1 MSTFLFFTPWSA
13 LEARHTE
20 LVANGRLVDSLGI
33 LEVIRVDGCVEVVAS
48 ARLPS
53 DVVLELAPKRC
64 RHASHIRLGVTLA
77 PRIMVNTAVWND
89 VIRSLVD
96 TARHCSLSNP

>member
-1 MSTFLFFTPWSA
+1 
-13 LEARHTE
+13 
-20 LVANGRLVDSLGI
+20 VNGRLVDPLDI
-33 LEVIRVDGCVEVVAS
+33 LEVVRAYEEVEVVARV
-48 ARLPS
+48 RLPS
-53 DVVLELAPKRC
+53 DVVLELATKRY